1 MLYQLSYITQSV
13 LVNLFPK
20 SKSNIKFGQTVQY
33 PCISHLGDLSKDTTC
48 NSKKD
53 KKPNL
58 TPLRPSLH
66 PLKQRV
72 SLTVK
77 NILVFILKS
86 LLPL

>member
-1 MLYQLSYITQSV
+1 MIVNIYLNVCSSV
-13 LVNLFPK
+13 K
-20 SKSNIKFGQTVQY
+20 IGQTVQY
-33 PCISHLGDLSKDTTC
+33 PCISHLGDLLKDTTC

-58 TPLRPSLH
+58 TPLRPSFH
-66 PLKQRV
+66 PLKQRG

-77 NILVFILKS
+77 NILIFILKS